1 MLMTALL
8 PAALLSTGPA
18 SRALAAAPTAAGAS
32 AADDPAKPH
41 ATPAA
46 GVLAAVNGD
55 VKIDRPGTSAPI
67 AGAIGVRLLP
77 GDLVRV
83 GAASSATVYLAGGGI
98 VRVPAGNRIEIPKA
112 TTAPKAT
119 PAIAG
124 LTPAM
129 SSRSVEVLE
138 AGLWVLNDPQGSV
151 LLTAMR
157 GGGDDWT
164 ADPAAGPMPLSP
176 RFETVLEPRPRLLW
190 AADAPVRLVIGRGQD
205 VVWRS
210 PTTIAGPLTLPDNVS
225 ELRAGEVY
233 RWWLES
239 PDGGAPLSEAVP
251 FRIADKKTQ
260 TDATRFEKELA
271 GLAGNDDA
279 PALASLM
286 RCGYYVQVGAW
297 TRVVSAASEL
307 HHRDPGSAA
316 AARALD
322 GSRQQMRLGEDA
334 MARLLTPGDGQAIPR

>member
-1 MLMTALL
+1 
-8 PAALLSTGPA
+8 
-18 SRALAAAPTAAGAS
+18 
-32 AADDPAKPH
+32 
-41 ATPAA
+41 
-46 GVLAAVNGD
+46 
-55 VKIDRPGTSAPI
+55 VKVDRPGTSPPI

-77 GDLVRV
+77 GDVVRV
-83 GAASSATVYLAGGGI
+83 GGGSSATVYLAGGGI

-112 TTAPKAT
+112 AAVPKTAPSGAV
-119 PAIAG
+119 

-164 ADPAAGPMPLSP
+164 EDPSAGPLPLSP
-176 RFETVLEPRPRLLW
+176 RFETVLETRPRLLW
-190 AADAPVRLVIGRGQD
+190 IGDAPVRLVIGRGQEII
-205 VVWRS
+205 WRS
-210 PTTIAGPLTLPDNVS
+210 PPTAAKPAPLTLPDSVP

-251 FRIADKKTQ
+251 FRVADKKTQ

-271 GLAGNDDA
+271 GLAGSDDA
-279 PALASLM
+279 PALASLL

-322 GSRQQMRLGEDA
+322 GSRQQMRLGEEA
-334 MARLLTPGDGQAIPR
+334 MARLVTPADVRAN

>member
-1 MLMTALL
+1 MWASIAIALAAVLL
-8 PAALLSTGPA
+8 PALLLP
-18 SRALAAAPTAAGAS
+18 ALAAGALAAE
-32 AADDPAKPH
+32 DAKPH

-67 AGAIGVRLLP
+67 AGAIGVRLLQ
-77 GDLVRV
+77 GDMVRV
-83 GAASSATVYLAGGGI
+83 GGASSATVYLAGGGI
-98 VRVPAGNRIEIPKA
+98 VRVPAGNRIEIPKVTA
-112 TTAPKAT
+112 APKTAPSGA
-119 PAIAG
+119 A

-164 ADPAAGPMPLSP
+164 ADVSAGPLPLSP

-190 AADAPVRLVIGRGQD
+190 AAAVPVRLVIGRGQEI
-205 VVWRS
+205 VWRS
-210 PTTIAGPLTLPDNVS
+210 PPTAAGPLTLPASVP

-233 RWWLES
+233 RWWLEA

-251 FRIADKKTQ
+251 FRIADKKAQ

-271 GLAGNDDA
+271 GLAGSDDA

-334 MARLLTPGDGQAIPR
+334 MARLVTPEAGQPKSR